1 MIWLRRFLAVNLS
14 ILFLPI
20 LVASLVL
27 LRVNDTV
34 LSADF
39 YVEQVRQADI
49 FNFLYD
55 EAIPIAIDDMAP
67 VGVGG
72 AVMDLRKFAGR
83 GAVVLRDFLP
93 PEWVQEQVE
102 TVIRQGVPYVTGS
115 TDEFTVPVPVADRVD
130 ALGRS
135 ISRELE
141 QGDAYDILFD
151 DLIAPVLDQRLTDL
165 EDAQTGK
172 LPLGITIAS
181 EDIVA
186 AVRAVLPPDWVR
198 DTVDNNVAQIVP
210 YLTGESEHFTLSVPV
225 DDRITAMVP
234 AMKQLLRDAG
244 AYDLLFDQVI
254 QTLVGDNLGQAIEL
268 PFGIAFTSE
277 EIVPLLREVLPPDFV
292 QAQAEA
298 MLDEVVPWLV
308 GDAAGFVIV
317 VPLADRKD
325 AAIQVIRGLAD
336 EKLRE
341 LADGLPACT
350 LEEVLGLAQTGFGGV
365 IPVCRPD
372 GFSLDEIKQQFGIT
386 VPGLTVEQVG
396 ELVGFDLTL
405 VTEGISLE
413 RLEAEFGLDFL
424 GDLDSLVGDAL
435 PDQFVYTNVDLRNTL
450 GPSDE
455 QTLDDALAWIQ
466 AGITYTDVDLR
477 EDMAGPGGDSSDLD
491 TVLGWMREGFTDADL
506 RDLLTDGGQ
515 GADALARFDRFR
527 GWMGLA
533 RNLWFLLPLTLGL
546 WLAGIGFLGGRRW
559 RSRVAWAAVPLGIA
573 AAVVVVTAGPAFNS
587 VALPLIDEEIAEAT
601 SGGAGIA
608 GLMAAR
614 FAEIGRNVVTDI
626 VSGLAFRSLLLLII
640 SVTAVAGAIL
650 WPTISGLVG
659 LGPKEGPAPADDDL
673 GSGDAAPDSPDSER
687 DEERGGVV

>member
-1 MIWLRRFLAVNLS
+1 M
-14 ILFLPI
+14 
-20 LVASLVL
+20 
-27 LRVNDTV
+27 
-34 LSADF
+34 
-39 YVEQVRQADI
+39 
-49 FNFLYD
+49 
-55 EAIPIAIDDMAP
+55 
-67 VGVGG
+67 
-72 AVMDLRKFAGR
+72 
-83 GAVVLRDFLP
+83 
-93 PEWVQEQVE
+93 
-102 TVIRQGVPYVTGS
+102 
-115 TDEFTVPVPVADRVD
+115 
-130 ALGRS
+130 
-135 ISRELE
+135 
-141 QGDAYDILFD
+141 
-151 DLIAPVLDQRLTDL
+151 
-165 EDAQTGK
+165 
-172 LPLGITIAS
+172 
-181 EDIVA
+181 
-186 AVRAVLPPDWVR
+186 
-198 DTVDNNVAQIVP
+198 
-210 YLTGESEHFTLSVPV
+210 
-225 DDRITAMVP
+225 
-234 AMKQLLRDAG
+234 
-244 AYDLLFDQVI
+244 
-254 QTLVGDNLGQAIEL
+254 
-268 PFGIAFTSE
+268 
-277 EIVPLLREVLPPDFV
+277 
-292 QAQAEA
+292 
-298 MLDEVVPWLV
+298 
-308 GDAAGFVIV
+308 
-317 VPLADRKD
+317 PLADRKD

-587 VALPLIDEEIAEAT
+587 VALPLIDEEIAGAN

-608 GLMAAR
+608 GLMAER